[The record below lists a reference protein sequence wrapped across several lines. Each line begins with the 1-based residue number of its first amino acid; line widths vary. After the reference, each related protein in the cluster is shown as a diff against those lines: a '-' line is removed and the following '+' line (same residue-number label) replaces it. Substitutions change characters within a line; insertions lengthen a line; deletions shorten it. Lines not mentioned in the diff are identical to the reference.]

1 MPEVILAD
9 TDRIEFA
16 LKAFKR
22 KVQRAGILKELRARR
37 HYLKPSLARK
47 LKKAA
52 AERRKHKARKSSRR
66 D

>member
-1 MPEVILAD
+1 MPEVILSD

-52 AERRKHKARKSSRR
+52 AQRRKHRVRKSGHE
-66 D
+66 

>member
-1 MPEVILAD
+1 MAEIILTD
-9 TDRIEFA
+9 TDRIEYA

-22 KVQRAGILKELRARR
+22 KVQRAGILKDLRARR

-52 AERRKHKARKSSRR
+52 AERRKHRARKSHR

>member
-1 MPEVILAD
+1 MAEIILTD
-9 TDRIEFA
+9 TDRIEYA

-22 KVQRAGILKELRARR
+22 KVQRAGILKDLRARR

-52 AERRKHKARKSSRR
+52 AERRKHRARKSNRE
-66 D
+66 

>member
-1 MPEVILAD
+1 MPEVILGD

-52 AERRKHKARKSSRR
+52 AQRRKHKARKSRHE
-66 D
+66 